1 MFRIVKYGFCTFRD
15 ILTARFVMVT
25 LEPNGKKS
33 VPNVPLQLE
42 TDHDRKWFEKGE
54 CKRLC
59 ELLVVY
65 FEILD
70 AKNAR
75 KTREENSLFRS
86 PPTEIER
93 AIIHD
98 LFLKSMD
105 SRNMQGR
112 VPPNH
117 KWMSDAK
124 LKNTVVCFPIKRN
137 M

>member
-1 MFRIVKYGFCTFRD
+1 MSNFLIFRD
-15 ILTARFVMVT
+15 VLTARFVMVT

-33 VPNVPLQLE
+33 VPNAPLQME
-42 TDHDRKWFEKGE
+42 TEEDRKWFEKGE
-54 CKRLC
+54 CKSFLRYLITPC
-59 ELLVVY
+59 
-65 FEILD
+65 LD

-98 LFLKSMD
+98 LFLKSTD

-117 KWMSDAK
+117 KWMADAK